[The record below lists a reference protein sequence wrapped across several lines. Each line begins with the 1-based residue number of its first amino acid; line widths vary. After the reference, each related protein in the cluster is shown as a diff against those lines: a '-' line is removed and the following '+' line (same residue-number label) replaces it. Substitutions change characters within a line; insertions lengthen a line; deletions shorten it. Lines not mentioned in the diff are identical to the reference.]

1 MECTKCGS
9 SRVEKRNLGAKIGGG
24 LGALAGGLGALV
36 SSNIIE
42 ASSNVFLAIMPGV
55 GDTISEISKAIIG
68 FLSGAAGGGG
78 AGGVSGMVFD
88 KYVLDSYKCNDCGHT
103 FDIGSPDDK

>member
-1 MECTKCGS
+1 MQCTKCGS
-9 SRVEKRNLGAKIGGG
+9 SKVEKRNLGAKIGGG
-24 LGALAGGLGALV
+24 LGAIAGGLGALV
-36 SSNIIE
+36 SNNIIE
-42 ASSNVFLAIMPGV
+42 ASSNVFLLVIPV

-68 FLSGAAGGGG
+68 FLSGAAGG
-78 AGGVSGMVFD
+78 AASGGVAGVVLD

>member
-36 SSNIIE
+36 SNNIIE
-42 ASSNVFLAIMPGV
+42 ASSNVFLLVIPV

-68 FLSGAAGGGG
+68 FLSGAAGG
-78 AGGVSGMVFD
+78 AASGGVAGVVLD

-103 FDIGSPDDK
+103 FDIGSPNDK